1 MQEAIDAMKR
11 RFFNAAFHFSWNQPA
26 ASSPDLPLVKE
37 AFQLVCDGEFKAAA
51 KIMRKTPETRKI
63 WRLVL
68 S

>member
-11 RFFNAAFHFSWNQPA
+11 RFLNAAFHFGWNQPA
-26 ASSPDLPLVKE
+26 SVSPDLPLVKE
-37 AFQLVCDGEFKAAA
+37 AFQMVCAGKFKAAA

>member
-1 MQEAIDAMKR
+1 MQDAINAMKR
-11 RFFNAAFHFSWNQPA
+11 RFLNAAFHFSWNQPA
-26 ASSPDLPLVKE
+26 ASSPDLQLVKE
-37 AFQLVCDGEFKAAA
+37 AFQLVSAGEFKAAA

>member
-11 RFFNAAFHFSWNQPA
+11 RFLNAAFHHGWNQPA

-37 AFQLVCDGEFKAAA
+37 AFQLVSAGEFKAAA
-51 KIMRKTPETRKI
+51 KIMKRTPETRKI